1 MLTCPRIL
9 NLKQLVSDHLQ
20 SVHKTQFAKQ
30 VRPHHLVVQDFIR
43 EQEKK
48 LHIRRLESTWNTDI
62 RQEHQNV
69 VEFYNRYRK
78 QQQPRPQPDHTACYY
93 ATVFPEYS
101 GRPEI
106 NVTSVPSDSGST
118 QVSTPVFETPSVSQQ
133 TDRATWWTSFF
144 PGARSLD
151 TQDS

>member
-1 MLTCPRIL
+1 MLTSPKIL

-30 VRPHHLVVQDFIR
+30 VRPHYLVVQDFIR

-78 QQQPRPQPDHTACYY
+78 QQQPGTQPDHATCYY
-93 ATVFPEYS
+93 ATIFPEYS
-101 GRPEI
+101 GRPEGDG
-106 NVTSVPSDSGST
+106 TSIPSNSGST
-118 QVSTPVFETPSVSQQ
+118 QASPPVFETPDLSIQ
-133 TDRATWWTSFF
+133 TERSTWWKRFF
-144 PGARSLD
+144 PRPGSHEA
-151 TQDS
+151 QDS